1 MLFPSF
7 FNAGKPPHEIE
18 QSLRFDGSS
27 TYLSRTVSGFPT
39 TQGGI
44 SFWLKPCRPSTVF
57 GNDPI
62 FNVNSSF
69 SLARNNPTR
78 WYYRPNSSG
87 GGDTSWDGRY
97 SPDTA
102 AWYHVF
108 LKFNS
113 SSSTSLYLNGVLVDT
128 QNYAITPQDGTL
140 YIGRDSGG
148 SYYANYYL
156 AEYHA
161 AFGGSLDATDFGEF
175 DRNGIWRPI
184 KTTLAEA
191 NRYSDPGYET
201 LFDGNT
207 STNGPL
213 TTNTYQTVA
222 SGLNLQATS
231 SVGFTLSLIHI

>member
-7 FNAGKPPHEIE
+7 FNAGAPTYEIE

-57 GNDPI
+57 GDDPI
-62 FNVNSSF
+62 FNINSSF
-69 SLARNNPTR
+69 SLARSYITR

-87 GGDTSWDGRY
+87 GGDTSWDGRT
-97 SPDTA
+97 SNDTS

-113 SSSTSLYLNGVLVDT
+113 SNSTSLYLNGVLIDT
-128 QNYAITPQDGTL
+128 QNYAITPQNGQL

-148 SYYANYYL
+148 RYYGHY
-156 AEYHA
+156 
-161 AFGGSLDATDFGEF
+161 
-175 DRNGIWRPI
+175 P
-184 KTTLAEA
+184 
-191 NRYSDPGYET
+191 
-201 LFDGNT
+201 
-207 STNGPL
+207 
-213 TTNTYQTVA
+213 
-222 SGLNLQATS
+222 
-231 SVGFTLSLIHI
+231 